1 QHQFVYRDDYLNEE
15 IGAIEVFNN
24 KVYKVLSTRMIE
36 GELYGYLKGQREIGW
51 TKLKNSHYVFNK
63 QDEMVFVKN
72 KEGIQ
77 NELNIT
83 YQFVDGFTKEVQNKF
98 LTSKGFI
105 KYKGEFYELLF
116 EKHKLIGFMKPS
128 DIDVGYHV
136 DEDVHLLQG
145 AELYLE
151 SRLKTKAENISEKD
165 DFTLKLVFPERGIGK
180 VERKNQVYWIE
191 LNHVV
196 EHQLERVF
204 HSLQDYSS
212 TENVE
217 INDIIHNFLAERK
230 KAKNILTALVN
241 DKINNESN
249 TNPDQIEGKSNIYTR
264 YQNLKNSK
272 LGKLQIKYWNMR
284 KKWGK

>member
-1 QHQFVYRDDYLNEE
+1 
-15 IGAIEVFNN
+15 
-24 KVYKVLSTRMIE
+24 M
-36 GELYGYLKGQREIGW
+36 
-51 TKLKNSHYVFNK
+51 
-63 QDEMVFVKN
+63 
-72 KEGIQ
+72 
-77 NELNIT
+77 
-83 YQFVDGFTKEVQNKF
+83 
-98 LTSKGFI
+98 
-105 KYKGEFYELLF
+105 
-116 EKHKLIGFMKPS
+116 
-128 DIDVGYHV
+128 
-136 DEDVHLLQG
+136 
-145 AELYLE
+145 
-151 SRLKTKAENISEKD
+151 
-165 DFTLKLVFPERGIGK
+165 
-180 VERKNQVYWIE
+180 YWIE

-284 KKWGK
+284 KNGGSNMSKKPQTKNDQLIEAVSLLQTDYLQGLSRLEETINASDVYTYLKSLEKMAS